1 MNQETS
7 WNHYWIEG
15 SKDCCW
21 LSFMELYI
29 IQFELLPLLLSSLSS
44 SPFKNSSNP
53 VENIEKQGKEEEDC
67 SRQLIVRLVLSSLLL
82 NCSRVVT
89 LVSLALVVVIVVDCE
104 IKKPFSSSVSCT
116 QFVGIK
122 DKRLR
127 AIGLKSCQVN

>member
-7 WNHYWIEG
+7 WNHYWI
-15 SKDCCW
+15 KDCCW

-44 SPFKNSSNP
+44 SPYKNSRYP
-53 VENIEKQGKEEEDC
+53 VENIEEQGKEEEEDC
-67 SRQLIVRLVLSSLLL
+67 SRQLIVRLVLSFLLL

-104 IKKPFSSSVSCT
+104 IKKPFSSSVSCPR
-116 QFVGIK
+116 FVGIK